1 MLIQAF
7 NPETDQLEKTYL
19 SDPIAAGVTTSEV
32 KNNNRFAA
40 NQRIMIGEQGAEAT
54 EIVTLTSA
62 NANGTTIVHG
72 ATDFPHSADD
82 PITILRFDQVKFYR
96 ATSLTGTYSVVSTQ
110 DLDVDNAELKTY
122 YDDTTGLS
130 TYYYK
135 ISVYHSISGV
145 ESTLTD
151 PIPGGTG
158 WARNQFGYII
168 DEILQ
173 EVSDPSE
180 VHVTRTE
187 LMGYFNDVNDDLLS
201 NASKPYDF
209 LRTRTTFTRTAAV
222 ITLDFPTDTL
232 GNQTMW
238 KFDRMDYLFTDS
250 STSDESMSTLRV
262 FPEEEYRNLYPKI
275 SVDSTDEDDGP
286 PVAISLDTALQR
298 FRFWQPSSTTIADAF
313 YLYYWKY
320 FDRIVTEGQTIETPS
335 PYIYKLYAKW
345 QYYRKR
351 GVSDITLTGDGQA
364 YQSQYIQEKARYK
377 QIDRRDQGTPRSFR
391 PQSST
396 QKNYR
401 R

>member
-1 MLIQAF
+1 MIITAF
-7 NPETDQLEKTYL
+7 NPETDQLEKSYL
-19 SDPIAAGVTTSEV
+19 SDPIALGVTTFEV

-40 NQRIMIGEQGAEAT
+40 NDRIMLGEQGAEAT
-54 EIVTLTSA
+54 EVVTVTSVSV
-62 NANGTTIVHG
+62 NSTTVVCG
-72 ATDFPHSADD
+72 ATVFPHSADD
-82 PITILRFDQVKFYR
+82 PVTKLRFDQVKFYR
-96 ATSLTGTYSVVSTQ
+96 ATSLTGTYSVQSTQ
-110 DLDVDNAELKTY
+110 NLDVDNAELKTY
-122 YDDTTGLS
+122 YDDTSGLA

-168 DEILQ
+168 DETLQ

-180 VHVTRTE
+180 VHMTRNE

-209 LRTRTTFTRTAAV
+209 LRTRDTYTRTAGA
-222 ITLDFPTDTL
+222 ITLDFPTDSL

-250 STSDESMSTLRV
+250 NGDESMSTLRV
-262 FPEEEYRNLYPKI
+262 YPEEEFRNLYPKI
-275 SVDSTDEDDGP
+275 TVDTTDEDDYP

-298 FRFWQPSSTTIADAF
+298 FRFWQPSSTTVASAF
-313 YLYYWKY
+313 YLFYWKY
-320 FDRIVTEGQTIETPS
+320 FDRITTEGQTIETPS

-351 GVSDITLTGDGQA
+351 SVSDVTLANDASSYQA
-364 YQSQYIQEKARYK
+364 QYTQEKARYK
-377 QIDRRDQGTPRSFR
+377 QIDRKDQGTPRSFR